1 VVDELELLD
10 AGLPVGAAGWFTTR
24 AGGVSPPPWDSL
36 NLGAHVGDDV
46 VRVRVNAERIVAR
59 LGVDGLNLP
68 EQVHGVGVL
77 VVEAAGP
84 GLRVHG
90 GADALVTRHQK
101 VAIGVVVADCMP
113 VLLADAAAGVVGAA
127 HAGRRGLAAGVL
139 QATLDA
145 MTGLGAA
152 PERIRAV
159 IGPAIC
165 GRCYEVPAELRD
177 EVDAAVPGT
186 ACETA
191 AGTPG
196 LDLPAGA
203 LRVLRDAGVA
213 VTSVGICTAE
223 DPRFFS
229 YRRDGVTGRFAGLV
243 MLPAHE

>member
-1 VVDELELLD
+1 MDELELLD

-113 VLLADAAAGVVGAA
+113 VLLADADAGVVAAA

-139 QATLDA
+139 QVTVAA
-145 MTGLGAA
+145 MQGLGAD
-152 PERIRAV
+152 PSRISAV
-159 IGPAIC
+159 IGPSIC
-165 GRCYEVPAELRD
+165 GRCYEVPAELQD
-177 EVDAAVPGT
+177 EVTARVPDAAST
-186 ACETA
+186 TRS
-191 AGTPG
+191 GTPG

-203 LRVLRDAGVA
+203 SGALARAGVTQ
-213 VTSVGICTAE
+213 VTLPASCTAE
-223 DPRFFS
+223 DRRFYS
-229 YRRDGVTGRFAGLV
+229 YRRDGVTGRCAGIV
-243 MLPAHE
+243 MLAG